1 MHILCYCL
9 DAIQSS
15 PKTDRS
21 RLMVVICGGEGPG
34 DDDDVDVDGDGDDD
48 DDVDDDVDVVR

>member
-1 MHILCYCL
+1 MQIWWYCL
-9 DAIQSS
+9 NAIQSS

-21 RLMVVICGGEGPG
+21 RLMVVICGGESTG
-34 DDDDVDVDGDGDDD
+34 DDDVDVDDDND